1 MFWKDQN
8 KNGDSLLFYVNQDLK
23 CKIVNTSNFPTEIEI
38 LSLEPVLLNKMVHFR
53 ITPTLR
59 PEFFLEVTKAL
70 TFYSEKY
77 DNALL
82 MGDFNMIP
90 ENHHL
95 KDFTD
100 SNDFE
105 NLIKEPSCFK
115 STSPTTIDLFLT
127 NSKGCFMKS
136 STNETGISD
145 CQKLIYTFLKS
156 AKSLYIPDGC
166 FTKFNIL
173 LHITSILSY

>member
-23 CKIVNTSNFPTEIEI
+23 CKIVNTSNFPTDIEI

-100 SNDFE
+100 STDF
-105 NLIKEPSCFK
+105 
-115 STSPTTIDLFLT
+115 
-127 NSKGCFMKS
+127 
-136 STNETGISD
+136 
-145 CQKLIYTFLKS
+145 
-156 AKSLYIPDGC
+156 
-166 FTKFNIL
+166 
-173 LHITSILSY
+173 